1 MANLFIP
8 LPVVLQ
14 NAQFIKNNT
23 TVYTVFYFHIYTP
36 LRFLSSVSTDLRD
49 ATFRMWSFKDMATK
63 PNTDAYIQNGILRY
77 KKVEVTKEFTYELVS
92 AISKIIAQQF
102 KSKKIKN
109 IVLLAVPPSVKN
121 KKSTMLTC
129 ISVIAGQIAK
139 DSSVK
144 RMNYFL
150 TKNILNGGTIL
161 ERIVDV
167 NTSHLTG
174 KNTNTYDSLW
184 NSLNVN
190 RNQIPAGCKS
200 DETGYILLDDVVTT
214 GLNMAVCKDRL
225 VQSGIIAD
233 NIVCLAIAKT
243 EYPQ

>member
-8 LPVVLQ
+8 LPVALQ

-36 LRFLSSVSTDLRD
+36 LRFLSYVSPDLRE
-49 ATFRMWSFKDMATK
+49 ATFRMWSFKDMAIK
-63 PNTDAYIQNGILRY
+63 PNTDAYIQNGILKY
-77 KKVEVTKEFTYELVS
+77 KSVEVVKEFTYELVS

-109 IVLLAVPPSVKN
+109 IILLAVPPSAKN
-121 KKSTMLTC
+121 KKSTMRAC
-129 ISVIAGQIAK
+129 IAVISREIAK
-139 DSSVK
+139 DNSVK
-144 RMNYFL
+144 KMNYFL
-150 TKNILNGGTIL
+150 MKNILDGGTVL

-167 NTSHLTG
+167 NTSHLEG
-174 KNTNTYDSLW
+174 KNTNTYQSLW

-190 RNQIPAGCKS
+190 RNQIPSACKS

-225 VQSGIIAD
+225 VQSGINGD

-243 EYPQ
+243 EYP